1 MRIRLAFF
9 LSILICCV
17 SGCTSQPTQSTEKP
31 KSTIREVE
39 LAKDQHAKIITL
51 YPAYIDYITK
61 VQKKMKD
68 TNVTDEDLHRIFDKT
83 VRRELDRIQKEQDI
97 FLDFKG
103 FNDVFSAT
111 SYLNDL
117 KRLTKRLMH
126 EEKENMKAV
135 HEALRK
141 SADHLPGKD
150 KIILMLPL
158 SEEHRYAAKATS
170 GLIGFTMSDGSMV
183 IMLGEEYTHE
193 ILEYVVAHEYNHSVV
208 NEHPE
213 IRQPSSIDYLI
224 FEGKAEVFAKEL
236 YPKAPPIE
244 TEKMAFNDKKKILE
258 QVKNNSLSYEELST
272 GSEAKDVPR
281 LTVYSLGMELMSDFR
296 QKKSEQTLQE
306 FSLTPVSDVI
316 HEGKFKLILE

>member
-1 MRIRLAFF
+1 
-9 LSILICCV
+9 
-17 SGCTSQPTQSTEKP
+17 
-31 KSTIREVE
+31 
-39 LAKDQHAKIITL
+39 L
-51 YPAYIDYITK
+51 YPVYIDYITK

-68 TNVTDEDLHRIFDKT
+68 TNVTDEDLQRIFDKT

-236 YPKAPPIE
+236 YPKAAPIE

-281 LTVYSLGMELMSDFR
+281 LTVYSLGTELMSDFR
-296 QKKSEQTLQE
+296 QKNLSRHCKS
-306 FSLTPVSDVI
+306 F
-316 HEGKFKLILE
+316 H

>member
-1 MRIRLAFF
+1 M
-9 LSILICCV
+9 
-17 SGCTSQPTQSTEKP
+17 
-31 KSTIREVE
+31 
-39 LAKDQHAKIITL
+39 

-61 VQKKMKD
+61 VEKKMKD
-68 TNVTDEDLHRIFDKT
+68 TNVTDEDLQQIFDKT

-103 FNDVFSAT
+103 FNDVNNAT
-111 SYLNDL
+111 SYVNDL
-117 KRLTKRLMH
+117 KRLTKRLMD
-126 EEKENMKAV
+126 EDKENMKAV
-135 HEALRK
+135 HAALRK

-158 SEEHRYAAKATS
+158 SEDYRYAAKATS
-170 GLIGFTMSDGSMV
+170 GLMGFAMSDGSMV
-183 IMLGEEYTHE
+183 IMLGEEYTPG
-193 ILEYVVAHEYNHSVV
+193 ILKYAVAHEYNHSVV

-224 FEGKAEVFAKEL
+224 FEGKAEVFAQEL
-236 YPKAPPIE
+236 YPKAPLIE
-244 TEKMAFNDKKKILE
+244 TEKIASSDKKKILE

-281 LTVYSLGMELMSDFR
+281 LTVYSLGTELMADFR

-306 FSLTPVSDVI
+306 FSLTPISDVI
-316 HEGKFKLILE
+316 HAGKFKSILD

>member
-1 MRIRLAFF
+1 M
-9 LSILICCV
+9 
-17 SGCTSQPTQSTEKP
+17 SQSTQPTEKP

-68 TNVTDEDLHRIFDKT
+68 TNVTDEDLQQIFDKT

-103 FNDVFSAT
+103 FKEVFTAT

-117 KRLTKRLMH
+117 KRLTKRLMN
-126 EEKENMKAV
+126 EEKENMKSV
-135 HEALRK
+135 HEALQK

-170 GLIGFTMSDGSMV
+170 GLMGFAMSDGSMV

-193 ILEYVVAHEYNHSVV
+193 ILKYVVAHEYNHSIV

-224 FEGKAEVFAKEL
+224 FEGKAEVFAQEL
-236 YPKAPPIE
+236 YPKAPLIK
-244 TEKMAFNDKKKILE
+244 TEQIAASDKKKILE
-258 QVKNNSLSYEELST
+258 QVKNNSLSYDELSI
-272 GSEAKDVPR
+272 GNEVKEIPR
-281 LTVYSLGMELMSDFR
+281 LTIYSLGTELMADFR
-296 QKKSEQTLQE
+296 QKKYGQTLQE

-316 HEGKFKLILE
+316 HEGKFKSVLE

>member
-1 MRIRLAFF
+1 MRTFLAFF
-9 LSILICCV
+9 FSILICCV
-17 SGCTSQPTQSTEKP
+17 SGCTSQPTQPAEKP

-61 VQKKMKD
+61 VEKKMKD
-68 TNVTDEDLHRIFDKT
+68 TNVTDEDLQQIFDKT

-103 FNDVFSAT
+103 FNDVNNAT
-111 SYLNDL
+111 SYVNDL
-117 KRLTKRLMH
+117 KRLTKRLMD
-126 EEKENMKAV
+126 EDKENMKAV
-135 HEALRK
+135 HAALRK

-158 SEEHRYAAKATS
+158 SEDYRYAAKATS
-170 GLIGFTMSDGSMV
+170 GLMGFAMSDGSMV
-183 IMLGEEYTHE
+183 IMLGEEYTPG
-193 ILEYVVAHEYNHSVV
+193 ILKYAVAHEYNHSVV

-224 FEGKAEVFAKEL
+224 FEGKAEVFAQEL
-236 YPKAPPIE
+236 YPKAPLIE
-244 TEKMAFNDKKKILE
+244 TEKIASSDKKKILE

-281 LTVYSLGMELMSDFR
+281 LTVYSLGTELMADFR

-306 FSLTPVSDVI
+306 FSLTPISDVI
-316 HEGKFKLILE
+316 HAGKFKSILD

>member
-1 MRIRLAFF
+1 MRICVAFF
-9 LSILICCV
+9 FSMLICCV
-17 SGCTSQPTQSTEKP
+17 SGCVSQSTQPTEKP

-68 TNVTDEDLHRIFDKT
+68 TNVTDEDLQQIFDKT

-103 FNDVFSAT
+103 FKEVFTAT

-117 KRLTKRLMH
+117 KRLTKRLMN
-126 EEKENMKAV
+126 EEKENMKSV
-135 HEALRK
+135 HEALQK

-170 GLIGFTMSDGSMV
+170 GLMGFAMSDGSMV

-193 ILEYVVAHEYNHSVV
+193 ILKYVVAHEYNHSIV

-224 FEGKAEVFAKEL
+224 FEGKAEVFAQEL
-236 YPKAPPIE
+236 YPKAPLIK
-244 TEKMAFNDKKKILE
+244 TEQIAASDKKKILE
-258 QVKNNSLSYEELST
+258 QVKNNSLSYDELSI
-272 GSEAKDVPR
+272 GNEVKEIPR
-281 LTVYSLGMELMSDFR
+281 LTIYSLGTELMADFR
-296 QKKSEQTLQE
+296 QKKYGQTLQE

-316 HEGKFKLILE
+316 HEGKFKSVLE

>member
-1 MRIRLAFF
+1 MRICIAFF
-9 LSILICCV
+9 FSMLICCV
-17 SGCTSQPTQSTEKP
+17 SGCVSESTQPNEKP
-31 KSTIREVE
+31 KSTIREVK
-39 LAKDQHAKIITL
+39 LAKEQHAKIITL

-68 TNVTDEDLHRIFDKT
+68 TNVTDEDLQQIFDKT

-103 FNDVFSAT
+103 FKDVFTAT

-126 EEKENMKAV
+126 EEKENMKSV
-135 HEALRK
+135 HEALQK

-170 GLIGFTMSDGSMV
+170 GLMGFAMSDGSMV

-193 ILEYVVAHEYNHSVV
+193 ILKYVVAHEYNHSIV

-224 FEGKAEVFAKEL
+224 FEGKAEVFAQEL
-236 YPKAPPIE
+236 YPKAPLIK
-244 TEKMAFNDKKKILE
+244 TEQIAASDKKKILE
-258 QVKNNSLSYEELST
+258 QVKNNSLSYDELSI
-272 GSEAKDVPR
+272 GNEVKEIPR
-281 LTVYSLGMELMSDFR
+281 LTIYSLGTELMADFR
-296 QKKSEQTLQE
+296 QKKYGQTLQE
-306 FSLTPVSDVI
+306 FSLTPVSDII
-316 HEGKFKLILE
+316 HEGKFKSVLE

>member
-1 MRIRLAFF
+1 M
-9 LSILICCV
+9 LICCV
-17 SGCTSQPTQSTEKP
+17 SGCVSESTQPNEKP
-31 KSTIREVE
+31 KSTIREVK

-68 TNVTDEDLHRIFDKT
+68 TNVTDEDLQQIFDKT

-103 FNDVFSAT
+103 FKDVFTAT

-117 KRLTKRLMH
+117 KRLTKRLMN
-126 EEKENMKAV
+126 EEKENMKSV
-135 HEALRK
+135 HEALQK

-170 GLIGFTMSDGSMV
+170 GLMGFAMSDGSMV

-193 ILEYVVAHEYNHSVV
+193 ILKYVVAHEYNHSIV

-224 FEGKAEVFAKEL
+224 FEGKAEVFAQEL
-236 YPKAPPIE
+236 YPKAPLIK
-244 TEKMAFNDKKKILE
+244 TEQIAASDKKKILE
-258 QVKNNSLSYEELST
+258 QVKNNSLSYDELSI
-272 GSEAKDVPR
+272 GNEVKEIPR
-281 LTVYSLGMELMSDFR
+281 LTIYSLGTELMADFR
-296 QKKSEQTLQE
+296 QKKYGQTLQE

-316 HEGKFKLILE
+316 HEGKFKSVLE